1 MFLYNL
7 KRENRMKKII
17 AIVLFCFLLLNL
29 WAFGSKEKVDYS
41 VESFTR
47 QITKQ
52 LERDIFDYEKNIIE
66 ATYLYYYMK
75 YDKVWDSEKWTAAKQ
90 TAIRLCF
97 NDAAII
103 ASKAGIFGEKF
114 IQAFIVT
121 AGDAKDNFDDWLE
134 KNSAR
139 YKEEY

>member
-1 MFLYNL
+1 
-7 KRENRMKKII
+7 MKKIT
-17 AIVLFCFLLLNL
+17 AIVLFCLLLLNL

-52 LERDIFDYEKNIIE
+52 LERDIFDYERNIIE

-121 AGDAKDNFDDWLE
+121 AGDLKDNFDEWLE
-134 KNSAR
+134 KNSTR
-139 YKEEY
+139 YKEEYKDK